1 MIRENIRGTGFPP
14 GDYVPTTKANRLT
27 ARIDSYTRCNISP
40 DRNTRRGFSLVE
52 LLVVIGIIALLMGML
67 LPALKGAR
75 LQANSLACKANLR
88 SVGQLLIIYAN
99 NNNGV
104 MYPIGTII
112 KPGEFG
118 GTVGNYR
125 TLGNMSTYADGS
137 LVPREGRWPVYVFDP
152 PIWNPRVMFCPE
164 DAEVHTDPTGEQHSY
179 ILNHHLGESPARMI
193 RYGGRVV
200 GYSGGELIIRSP
212 SECIVMGEKRT
223 SAGDYY
229 MEQGDFDP
237 PREIVEK
244 YRHGIKLGSNYLF
257 LDMHVDTVPP
267 KQARDSVDP
276 WSPLP
281 SAVPKTP

>member
-1 MIRENIRGTGFPP
+1 MKLTKYPTPP
-14 GDYVPTTKANRLT
+14 RP
-27 ARIDSYTRCNISP
+27 
-40 DRNTRRGFSLVE
+40 GFSLVE

-75 LQANSLACKANLR
+75 VQANSVACKANLR
-88 SVGQLLIIYAN
+88 SIGQLLIIYAN

-104 MYPIGTII
+104 LYPIGSVV
-112 KPGEFG
+112 KRGEPWFG
-118 GTVGNYR
+118 SGAEVGKYR
-125 TLGNMSTYADGS
+125 SLGNMSHYADGT
-137 LVPREGRWPVYVFDP
+137 LIPREGRWPAYVFDP
-152 PIWNPRVMFCPE
+152 PIWNPRVMLCPE
-164 DAEVHTDPTGEQHSY
+164 DPEVLSDPTGEQHSY

-193 RYGGRVV
+193 RYGGRIV
-200 GYSGGELIIRSP
+200 GYSAGELIIRSP
-212 SECIVMGEKRT
+212 SECVVMGEKKT

-244 YRHGIKLGSNYLF
+244 YRHGVKLGSNYLY

-267 KQARDSVDP
+267 QQAKDSVDP

-281 SAVPKTP
+281 GTVPTPP

>member
-1 MIRENIRGTGFPP
+1 MRHAIT
-14 GDYVPTTKANRLT
+14 
-27 ARIDSYTRCNISP
+27 
-40 DRNTRRGFSLVE
+40 RNTIGRATFRFQPRKNRGFSLVE

-88 SVGQLLIIYAN
+88 SIGQLLIIYAN
-99 NNNGV
+99 NNQGV
-104 MYPIGTII
+104 LYPIGSVV

-118 GTVGNYR
+118 QVGYYR
-125 TLGNMSTYADGS
+125 TLGNMSRYADGS
-137 LVPREGRWPVYVFDP
+137 VVPHEGRWPVYVFDEQV
-152 PIWNPRVMFCPE
+152 WNPRVMFCPQ
-164 DAEVHTDPTGEQHSY
+164 DPDVRTDPTGEQHSY
-179 ILNHHLGESPARMI
+179 LLNHHIEESPARMI

-212 SECIVMGEKRT
+212 SELVVMGEKRT
-223 SAGDYY
+223 AAGDYY
-229 MEQGDFDP
+229 MEEGDFDP

-244 YRHGIKLGSNYLF
+244 YRHGIKLGSNYLY

-281 SAVPKTP
+281 GSGTSAP